1 MPRKNRPELRPGRLS
16 VSTVHAAKPADEFGP
31 AVWPHS
37 PRLREARSTQRGITG
52 VRRSGRPNALN
63 SSKHMSSRSS
73 MAPAGSAVRGSSMY
87 GSSALARPTTSRPA
101 SAPIRAPTASAS
113 FGDATSNRR
122 AAEARIQEE
131 TARARQ
137 HRAAR
142 AVAARYQ
149 QRPPRPSSAR
159 EPRHYE
165 RPLSGRPAS
174 ARREVA
180 RSARAERE
188 RRLCGGAV
196 AVTSAPSPAA
206 LTREEQAL
214 LHRAPAPAPSVPS
227 GSVPLAPAAPA
238 PAPAPPARPQSA
250 HQAWASPRE
259 PPRVPPAPPAP
270 PQSARQASDNPHR
283 PPTATVVD
291 PFKVR
296 IRVV

>member
-1 MPRKNRPELRPGRLS
+1 
-16 VSTVHAAKPADEFGP
+16 
-31 AVWPHS
+31 
-37 PRLREARSTQRGITG
+37 
-52 VRRSGRPNALN
+52 
-63 SSKHMSSRSS
+63 MSSRSS

-87 GSSALARPTTSRPA
+87 GSSALARPATSRPA
-101 SAPIRAPTASAS
+101 SAPIRAPAAAAS
-113 FGDATSNRR
+113 FGDVTSNRR

-131 TARARQ
+131 AARARQ
-137 HRAAR
+137 HRAATR

-174 ARREVA
+174 ARREVD

-188 RRLCGGAV
+188 RRLCGGDV
-196 AVTSAPSPAA
+196 VVTSAPSPAA

-214 LHRAPAPAPSVPS
+214 LHRAPAPAPSSVL
-227 GSVPLAPAAPA
+227 SVPMAPAAPA

-259 PPRVPPAPPAP
+259 PPQAPPAPPER
-270 PQSARQASDNPHR
+270 PQSARQASVNPHQ
-283 PPTATVVD
+283 PPPASVVD

-296 IRVV
+296 IRVGVRGCRGSLRLVLANPCYPNPYS